1 MSDPESF
8 QSLVVVVVHP
18 TNCVVLCKFIPPC
31 RPDVPAPVSLFAVVV
46 GHEPQSVSDMRCADA
61 RSRYTDRPDG
71 VISRFH
77 IRLNKVEPTV
87 VNRSANLFSKDN

>member
-8 QSLVVVVVHP
+8 QSLVVVVHATSATVFQLLSLFP
-18 TNCVVLCKFIPPC
+18 AALFPFCAG
-31 RPDVPAPVSLFAVVV
+31 VPAIAV
-46 GHEPQSVSDMRCADA
+46 GHEPQSVSDMRCANA